1 MTNRIEITPEMVKL
15 AQQRIRA
22 TGGDV
27 RQEIAR
33 HVAQEA
39 VYALD
44 PEHGFLVDE
53 DTAFSRDDR
62 LVSAF
67 DVNDVVVNGARFDVR
82 IVGDDGRVSLPR
94 YLDCA
99 AYMSAGTLA
108 VAINPDRTASVVAF
122 IDKADWQLQDKN
134 LRNEDKL
141 VLRADRGDFNFEK
154 VLEKAVSRGHEAEH
168 HASPPTHNDLQR
180 FVGNRGEV
188 PIDQQRKTVDS
199 ALSNPDCWNDLSG
212 VVAAWSKPSIRK
224 TLTHASVWNYKLE
237 RLAETVQP
245 KFPKL
250 NREDIKL
257 IIARTGESLGGQAES
272 PQFRKELLA
281 RLTKEELSRNLQGEQ
296 LRKASAIADQVMSGR
311 SMRDAVNDFVKNSH
325 AVDLALTIKRQRQK
339 VVNFIEATTEEL
351 SSALRT
357 MALQPVYATHSNKEG
372 VESINE
378 ALKLLDAC
386 ELAERAKEL
395 ERELATV

>member
-33 HVAQEA
+33 HVAQES
-39 VYALD
+39 VFALD

-62 LVSAF
+62 LVAAF
-67 DVNDVVVNGARFDVR
+67 DVNDVVVNGVRFDVR

-94 YLDCA
+94 YLDGRS
-99 AYMSAGTLA
+99 YMSCGTLA
-108 VAINPDRTASVVAF
+108 VAINTDRTASVVAF
-122 IDKADWQLQDKN
+122 IDRADWELQDKN

-141 VLRADRGDFNFEK
+141 VIRADRGEFNLAN
-154 VLEKAVSRGHEAEH
+154 VLARTTAKPSTAD
-168 HASPPTHNDLQR
+168 HAGSAPSHNDLQR
-180 FVGNRGEV
+180 FVGNRTEV
-188 PIDQQRKTVDS
+188 PMDQQRKTVDA
-199 ALSNPDCWNDLSG
+199 ALSNPDCWTDLAGIVSS
-212 VVAAWSKPSIRK
+212 WSKPAMRR
-224 TLTHASVWNYKLE
+224 TLTHAAVWNYKLE
-237 RLAETVQP
+237 KMAETVQP

-250 NREDIKL
+250 NRDDIKL

-272 PQFRKELLA
+272 PQFRKELLT
-281 RLTKEELSRNLQGEQ
+281 RLTKEELGRSLQGEQ

-311 SMRDAVNDFVKNSH
+311 SMRDAVNDFVKNSQ

-351 SSALRT
+351 SAALRT
-357 MALQPVYATHSNKEG
+357 MALQPVYATHSNQEG

-395 ERELATV
+395 ERELALV

>member
-39 VYALD
+39 VFALD
-44 PEHGFLVDE
+44 PEHGFLVEE

-62 LVSAF
+62 LVAAF

-94 YLDCA
+94 YLDGHT
-99 AYMSAGTLA
+99 YMSCGTLA
-108 VAINPDRTASVVAF
+108 VAINTDRTASVVAF
-122 IDKADWQLQDKN
+122 IDRADWELQDKN

-141 VLRADRGDFNFEK
+141 VIRADRGEFNLTN
-154 VLEKAVSRGHEAEH
+154 VLTRTTAKPAAAETPVT
-168 HASPPTHNDLQR
+168 APSHNDLQR
-180 FVGNRGEV
+180 FVGNRTEV
-188 PIDQQRKTVDS
+188 PMDQQRKTVDA
-199 ALSNPDCWNDLSG
+199 ALRNPDCWSDLAGIVSSW
-212 VVAAWSKPSIRK
+212 AKPAMRK
-224 TLTHASVWNYKLE
+224 TLTHAAVWNYKLE
-237 RLAETVQP
+237 KLAETVQP

-272 PQFRKELLA
+272 PQFRKELLT
-281 RLTKEELSRNLQGEQ
+281 RLTKEELGRSLQGEQ

-311 SMRDAVNDFVKNSH
+311 SMRDAVNDFVKNSQ

-339 VVNFIEATTEEL
+339 VVNFIEVTTEEL
-351 SSALRT
+351 SSAFRQ
-357 MALQPVYATHSNKEG
+357 MALQPVYATHSNQEG

-395 ERELATV
+395 ERELALV